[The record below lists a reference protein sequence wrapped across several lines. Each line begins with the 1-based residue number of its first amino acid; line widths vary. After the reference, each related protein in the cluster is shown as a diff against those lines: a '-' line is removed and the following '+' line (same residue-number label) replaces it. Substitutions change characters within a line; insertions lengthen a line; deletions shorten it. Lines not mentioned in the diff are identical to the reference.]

1 MLSLRHC
8 DNVFLFV
15 FYQVKFHFR
24 SLGAVLFL
32 TFLVFVSLS
41 PSFSSWNHFAVWM
54 AWPHTTPLRNG
65 CSLGKAD
72 QGKLCHRNLF
82 RHPRPE
88 PINTV
93 LDTRFGEGPL
103 IHVKHLTCVVTG
115 PPSRSEGGR
124 TWPLFLLAAVCV
136 PEGRWPSGDTRNGEA
151 PWESRRHMW
160 FGGGHPWKHISS
172 RFCYRSQ

>member
-32 TFLVFVSLS
+32 TSLMFVSPS

-115 PPSRSEGGR
+115 PIFRIWGKTHVAPVPAGGR
-124 TWPLFLLAAVCV
+124 LCPWGKMAFRGHSKRGGSLRVTETHVVWRRSPLKTYLFTFLL
-136 PEGRWPSGDTRNGEA
+136 
-151 PWESRRHMW
+151 
-160 FGGGHPWKHISS
+160 
-172 RFCYRSQ
+172 